1 LNPMTSLMLVLYA
14 VESENRGFN
23 VVPEKY
29 SPAFFDIYKR
39 WSDTTTKLYM
49 NETMDNGNQMKEFN
63 ELFNGKNGNAI
74 KTIFKVL
81 DIEYLASPEK
91 EVQMGLIKLDPRV
104 SFTRSEI
111 LKKWQEQG
119 GKCFYNDEPIDEDDL
134 AGDHFIPRSFG
145 VALGGVTVYSNLVV
159 CSKRTNIK
167 KSNMH
172 GDDFIKMLASE
183 KEKAA

>member
-1 LNPMTSLMLVLYA
+1 LY
-14 VESENRGFN
+14 
-23 VVPEKY
+23 
-29 SPAFFDIYKR
+29 I
-39 WSDTTTKLYM
+39 

-81 DIEYLASPEK
+81 DIEYLENPLFPSPEK

-119 GKCFYNDEPIDEDDL
+119 GKCFYTDEPIDEDDL

-145 VALGGVTVYSNLVV
+145 VALGGVTEYSNLVV

-172 GDDFIKMLASE
+172 GDDFKEMLKT
-183 KEKAA
+183 KEAA